1 MKKLIIPCVYLK
13 DKKLIKGFG
22 DNTVVSSNPVSYC
35 VKLSVSGA
43 DAILVFDLSNSDEEH
58 EEALLIVRS
67 VTKAVDTPVYGAGN
81 VKRLE
86 DVKKLLYAGPPIQG
100 TAAEDGMR
108 AGGSDKKSSGGIT
121 REFLMKNGF

>member
-22 DNTVVSSNPVSYC
+22 DNTVVSSDPVSYC

-86 DVKKLLYAGPPIQG
+86 DVKKLLYAGCKKVALNMAKQSNIDLIEEAGRG
-100 TAAEDGMR
+100 TA
-108 AGGSDKKSSGGIT
+108 SWKTVHLKI
-121 REFLMKNGF
+121 